1 MSNSM
6 ASCILAFLWGGVL
19 VGSWWLGINYCS
31 QGVIVIPIVLSI
43 FSIIA
48 AFIYLLNRS
57 WA

>member
-1 MSNSM
+1 M